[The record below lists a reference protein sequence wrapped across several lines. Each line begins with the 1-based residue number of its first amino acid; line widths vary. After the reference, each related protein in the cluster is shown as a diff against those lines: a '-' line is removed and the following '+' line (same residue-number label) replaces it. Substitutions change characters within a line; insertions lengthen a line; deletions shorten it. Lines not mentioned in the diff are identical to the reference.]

1 MNNENNSE
9 RNIITAFILN
19 LLFAVIELVGGLI
32 TNSVA
37 ILSDAIHDFGDSLS
51 LGVALYLQKVSK
63 KRGDDKYTYGYRR
76 FSLLGSVFISIIL
89 LFGSLYMIKESLI
102 RLFHPQEANAD
113 GMMILSVLGIIV
125 NGIAV
130 LKLRKGSTHNERA
143 VTLHMM
149 EDVLGWVAVLIGSIV
164 MKYTEIFYIDPIL
177 SILIA
182 IWILFNV
189 YRNLRETLSI
199 MLQHSPVSVNISLIE
214 KQLRGI
220 EGIVDI
226 ADLHIWTMDGEKNV
240 SSLHVIIKDNVDQ
253 YIIKNEIRGIFEKFL
268 IGHSTIEF
276 DMESNIDKSLGSE
289 ECR

>member
-76 FSLLGSVFISIIL
+76 FSLLGSVFISVIL

-199 MLQHSPVSVNISLIE
+199 MLQHSPVNVNISLIE
-214 KQLRGI
+214 KELRGI
-220 EGIVDI
+220 VWIVDI

>member
-76 FSLLGSVFISIIL
+76 FSLLGSVFISVIL

-199 MLQHSPVSVNISLIE
+199 MLQHSPVNVNISLIE

-240 SSLHVIIKDNVDQ
+240 SSPHGIIKDNVDL
-253 YIIKNEIRGIFEKFL
+253 YIIINEIRGIFEKFL

>member
-76 FSLLGSVFISIIL
+76 FSLLGSVFISVIL

-113 GMMILSVLGIIV
+113 GMMILSVFLIRV
-125 NGIAV
+125 Y
-130 LKLRKGSTHNERA
+130 LK
-143 VTLHMM
+143 
-149 EDVLGWVAVLIGSIV
+149 
-164 MKYTEIFYIDPIL
+164 
-177 SILIA
+177 
-182 IWILFNV
+182 
-189 YRNLRETLSI
+189 
-199 MLQHSPVSVNISLIE
+199 
-214 KQLRGI
+214 
-220 EGIVDI
+220 
-226 ADLHIWTMDGEKNV
+226 
-240 SSLHVIIKDNVDQ
+240 
-253 YIIKNEIRGIFEKFL
+253 IKNL
-268 IGHSTIEF
+268 Y
-276 DMESNIDKSLGSE
+276 
-289 ECR
+289 